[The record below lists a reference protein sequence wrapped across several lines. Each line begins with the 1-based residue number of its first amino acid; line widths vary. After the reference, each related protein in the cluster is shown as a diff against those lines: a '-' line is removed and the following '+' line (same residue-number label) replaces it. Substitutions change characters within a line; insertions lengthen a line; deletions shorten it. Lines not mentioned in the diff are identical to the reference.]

1 MKTRKLITALDAVTA
16 TTTSSAI
23 DIGYAEKVTLLFTR
37 ANHSAGSSA
46 FTVTGS
52 IDGTTYVAL
61 NTLIDNV
68 TNTNGQTLTR
78 VASSTLSSNTS
89 KIYALDLEQF
99 GYEFIKVTVTETTDG
114 THSCSV
120 LVEY

>member
-1 MKTRKLITALDAVTA
+1 METRKLITALDAVTA

-23 DIGYAEKVTLLFTR
+23 DIGYAKKVTLLFTR

-68 TNTNGQTLTR
+68 TNAISEGLTR
-78 VASSTLSSNTS
+78 VASCTLSSNTS

-99 GYEFIKVTVTETTDG
+99 GYEFIKVTCTETTDG
-114 THSCSV
+114 THSASV
-120 LVEY
+120 YVEY